1 MSEMQKA
8 KLNILS
14 ELRRLCAHC
23 ACGSSKAHH
32 CPVQDI
38 ALRIQHLSGVPL
50 MVNSEFKGVL
60 WGRM

>member
-14 ELRRLCAHC
+14 ELKRLCAHC
-23 ACGSSKAHH
+23 ACGSMRSHH
-32 CPVQDI
+32 CPVQEI
-38 ALRIQHLSGVPL
+38 AVRIKHLNGVPL

-60 WGRM
+60 WER

>member
-1 MSEMQKA
+1 MQKV

-14 ELRRLCAHC
+14 ELKRLCAHC
-23 ACGSSKAHH
+23 ACGSAGAHR
-32 CPVQDI
+32 CPVQEI
-38 ALRIQHLSGVPL
+38 ALRIKHLNGVPL

>member
-14 ELRRLCAHC
+14 ELKRLCAHC
-23 ACGSSKAHH
+23 ACGASKSHR
-32 CPVQDI
+32 CPVRDI
-38 ALRIQHLSGVPL
+38 AASVQHLNGVPL